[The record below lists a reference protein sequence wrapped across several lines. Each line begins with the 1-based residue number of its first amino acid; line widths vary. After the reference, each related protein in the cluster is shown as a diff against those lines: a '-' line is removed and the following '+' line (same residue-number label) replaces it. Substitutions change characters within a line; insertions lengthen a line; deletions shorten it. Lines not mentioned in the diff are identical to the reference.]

1 MIMQQTATKRI
12 GQSGFNYGS
21 AMKTPLRDGK
31 SKYQLRQNSM
41 IGQQL
46 DMMANG
52 KYGKNA
58 ELIALKRQ

>member
-1 MIMQQTATKRI
+1 
-12 GQSGFNYGS
+12 
-21 AMKTPLRDGK
+21 MKTPLRDGK

-58 ELIALKRQ
+58 ELIALKRQQFNNSALMVN